1 MTRAGC
7 CVATPSPG
15 DRVGPAAKHPA
26 GRAGGRTARGTWLR
40 LLLLGW
46 CLLVAAPPAVAAG
59 GRGAPPA
66 ITSLDQARDIDDPRA
81 LLTAA
86 DHYRDQGD
94 LDLARELYA
103 LAVDKSELTR
113 YLPYRPMLREA
124 LILERLGRFEEA
136 AARYREGMADDIRTT
151 MQVLRIASV
160 HPERDALFA
169 EAVADVRDRVARAQR
184 GEQVPIYTTSTGA
197 TRYLEVID
205 DDDVVDRLIEAG
217 GRLRYCYIDHLDLTA
232 ERAPELPEMIM
243 LSRCIVGS
251 IHIPDRD
258 LGKLVLPAIVLG
270 DVDVGKT
277 WKGEVNRSPTI
288 PASRI
293 DELALKDGIFLG
305 RVNLQDVTVTG
316 RNAMAP
322 LAVFEGEAD
331 FRDADFHGTADF
343 RFSVFA
349 AGANFKGAHMTDAV
363 YFGHTRYLAPVS
375 FRGMFSDRDVYFD
388 SAVFEAAASFDRCE
402 WVRGAT
408 FENSVFHGPLSM
420 NRSQLGGRLN
430 MSRAVFEDT
439 VSLRE
444 MQLDGMDFMGAW
456 LQGDTAIVDV
466 RVTGKLRFSLDE
478 ITRSQHLDDPRPLL
492 SLYRD
497 YQGDQ
502 DAEKPLTTQNSYG
515 VTSVDDLTARVDGNL
530 SFANS
535 VLEGFTIF
543 ERVRFGR
550 PGSET
555 TAEFYNTQFLGESHF
570 ERTTWYSVA
579 DFTTIFANELSLN
592 EAVFH
597 RALILD
603 DANVRGRVTL
613 TDAALAGGATISFF
627 GAELNAFEID
637 RDQVVADDD
646 WGWLW
651 QASETHRLF
660 YRRCADGEVLADAP
674 QIIRMR
680 RGRRLDDAEVREAC
694 ADRLADELVAL
705 KQTFGDRAMTADE
718 DWAYWWLKHTELQSS
733 RRFGG
738 PPGLAAW
745 LVSWPVFELAF
756 GWGVNL
762 GNLGWT
768 VLLVCAVFAWIYR
781 RFCPDSIMI
790 YNGDEVRVRDIGFWG
805 LYYISLQSLGAFNTG
820 WDFGEDD
827 GRLQYLNTLETF
839 IGVIILTFFV
849 GAYTRMILA

>member
-1 MTRAGC
+1 M
-7 CVATPSPG
+7 
-15 DRVGPAAKHPA
+15 
-26 GRAGGRTARGTWLR
+26 LR
-40 LLLLGW
+40 LLIAVLLCW
-46 CLLVAAPPAVAAG
+46 LLPSAPAVAAPG
-59 GRGAPPA
+59 DGDVA
-66 ITSLDQARDIDDPRA
+66 ITSAEQADGIDDPRA
-81 LLTAA
+81 LLAAA
-86 DHYRDQGD
+86 DHWKASGD
-94 LDLARELYA
+94 LELARALYA
-103 LAVDKSELTR
+103 QAIDKSELAR
-113 YLPYRPMLREA
+113 YLGYRPMLRDA
-124 LILERLGRFEEA
+124 LILERLGQLDA
-136 AARYREGMADDIRTT
+136 AADKYREGMADDIRTA
-151 MQVLRIASV
+151 MQVLRIASI
-160 HPERDALFA
+160 HPDRDALFQ
-169 EAVADVRDRVARAQR
+169 EAVADVKDRVERAKR
-184 GEQVPIYTTSTGA
+184 GEQVQIYTTSKGA
-197 TRYLEVID
+197 PRYLEVID
-205 DDDVVDRLIEAG
+205 DDDVVDRLIEG
-217 GRLRYCYIDHLDLTA
+217 HGRLRYCYIDHLDLSA
-232 ERAPELPEMIM
+232 EQAPDLPEMIL
-243 LSRCIVGS
+243 LSRCIIGS
-251 IHIPDRD
+251 VHIPDRD

-277 WKGEVNRSPTI
+277 WKGEVNKSPTI
-288 PASRI
+288 PGSRI
-293 DELALKDGIFLG
+293 EELALKDGIFLG
-305 RVNLQDVTVTG
+305 RVNMQDVTVTG

-322 LAVFEGEAD
+322 LAIFAGEAD
-331 FRDADFHGTADF
+331 FRDTDFRGTADF
-343 RFSVFA
+343 RFSVFGS
-349 AGANFKGAHMTDAV
+349 GANFKGSHMTEAV

-375 FRGMFSDRDVYFD
+375 FRGMFSEKDVFFD
-388 SAVFEAAASFDRCE
+388 SAVFEAASSFDRCE

-408 FENSVFHGPLSM
+408 FENSTFRGPLSM

-430 MSRAVFEDT
+430 MSRAVFEGT

-444 MQLDGMDFMGAW
+444 MQLAGMDFMGAW
-456 LQGDTAIVDV
+456 LQGDAAIVDV

-478 ITRSQHLDDPRPLL
+478 ITRSQNLDDPRPLL

-502 DAEKPLTTQNSYG
+502 DAEVPLTTQNSYG
-515 VTSVDDLTARVDGNL
+515 VTSVDDLIARVDGNL

-543 ERVRFGR
+543 ERVRFGQ
-550 PGSET
+550 PGAAT

-570 ERTTWYSVA
+570 ERTTWYSLA

-592 EAVFH
+592 EASFH

-603 DANVRGRVTL
+603 DANVRGRVTM
-613 TDAALAGGATISFF
+613 TDAELLGDATISFY

-637 RDQVVADDD
+637 RDQVVAEDG

-651 QASETHRLF
+651 QAGESHRLF
-660 YRRCADGEVLADAP
+660 YKQCADGKLPPDAP
-674 QIIRMR
+674 QIVRLR
-680 RGRRLDDAEVREAC
+680 RNRSLPDDALEEAC
-694 ADRLADELVAL
+694 ADRLTDELVAL

-718 DWAYWWLKHTELQSS
+718 DWAYWWLKHTELDSA

-738 PPGLAAW
+738 AMGVASWLLA
-745 LVSWPVFELAF
+745 WPLFEIAF

-768 VLLVCAVFAWIYR
+768 VLFVCAVFVWIYQI
-781 RFCPDSIMI
+781 FCPDSVMA
-790 YNGDEVRVRDIGFWG
+790 YNGDDVKVRDIGFWG